1 MNDESQ
7 LEPKGTTR
15 LHAQDGLVIRPQET
29 QVPDG
34 DPWSDDRL
42 DRSGTAEELTRLLKN
57 EHSISV
63 SLSGGWGTG
72 KTYLLQ
78 RWAKDLQ
85 DQGARVAYVN
95 AWESDFSHDPII
107 PVTSTIV
114 GAMRDTRFSGVA
126 RALTREAKEF
136 VLTNAEG
143 LIEKYTGFRIPIK
156 SWIKSKDLRQADPYQ
171 ARLATMEKLRQAL
184 SKLAQGAREDTGYPL
199 VVIIDELD
207 RCRPDYAVELLER
220 VKHVL
225 MVENTAFVFGI
236 NRQALGEA
244 IGHRFGIS
252 DIDGYLA
259 KFFDADA
266 PLPRPASMV
275 RMVVDRAYNQ
285 QGLGSLRAEYLG
297 YAESR
302 DEEPYDGAARAM
314 NHATGKI
321 VDHLA
326 TMADIVRLKPRE
338 VKHCLRLVTMALAKM
353 EPDSATYAEL
363 VAPMVLFKVRDQ
375 RLYESYVSGKSLAGE
390 ILDHLD
396 LPGLRNRQDTVESMR
411 RTEVLFY
418 LADSLGGK
426 TPALAELK
434 SIQNRLE
441 VIRPELLSEKTRTE
455 GNPAHVQA
463 LIKAIES
470 EPGSSNGLTWQTTAA
485 QKWAAAREVISS
497 LLDLSPR
504 LEVESMD

>member
-7 LEPKGTTR
+7 LDPKGTTR
-15 LHAQDGLVIRPQET
+15 LNAQDGLVIKPQET
-29 QVPDG
+29 QVPDE

-42 DRSGTAEELTRLLKN
+42 DRSGTAKELTRLIKN
-57 EHSISV
+57 EQSISI

-78 RWAKDLQ
+78 RWEKDLQ

-114 GAMRDTRFSGVA
+114 GAMRDTRFSRVT

-143 LIEKYTGFRIPIK
+143 VIKRYTGFRIPIK
-156 SWIKSKDLRQADPYQ
+156 SWIKRKDLTQADPYQ

-184 SKLAQGAREDTGYPL
+184 SKLAQEAREDTGYPL

-225 MVENTAFVFGI
+225 TVENTAFIFGI
-236 NRQALGEA
+236 NRQALGET

-259 KFFDADA
+259 KFFDVDA

-275 RMVVDRAYNQ
+275 RMVRDRAYNQ
-285 QGLGSLRAEYLG
+285 QKLGSLSG
-297 YAESR
+297 
-302 DEEPYDGAARAM
+302 DEEPYDEAARAI
-314 NHATGKI
+314 NHATEKI

-338 VKHCLRLVTMALAKM
+338 VEHCLSLVTMALAKM
-353 EPDSATYAEL
+353 EPEL
-363 VAPMVLFKVRDQ
+363 V
-375 RLYESYVSGKSLAGE
+375 
-390 ILDHLD
+390 HL
-396 LPGLRNRQDTVESMR
+396 R
-411 RTEVLFY
+411 RTGRSDEF
-418 LADSLGGK
+418 
-426 TPALAELK
+426 
-434 SIQNRLE
+434 
-441 VIRPELLSEKTRTE
+441 
-455 GNPAHVQA
+455 
-463 LIKAIES
+463 
-470 EPGSSNGLTWQTTAA
+470 SS
-485 QKWAAAREVISS
+485 R
-497 LLDLSPR
+497 
-504 LEVESMD
+504 

>member
-7 LEPKGTTR
+7 LDAKGTTR
-15 LHAQDGLVIRPQET
+15 LHAQDGLVIKPQET

-42 DRSGTAEELTRLLKN
+42 DRSGTAEELTRLIKN
-57 EHSISV
+57 EHSISI

-85 DQGARVAYVN
+85 DRGARVAYVN

-107 PVTSTIV
+107 PITSTIV
-114 GAMRDTRFSGVA
+114 GAMKDTRFSRVA

-143 LIEKYTGFRIPIK
+143 LIKRYTGFRIPIK
-156 SWIKSKDLRQADPYQ
+156 SWIKRKDLTQADPYQ
-171 ARLATMEKLRQAL
+171 AKLATMEKLRKAL
-184 SKLAQGAREDTGYPL
+184 SKLAQEARKDTGYPL

-225 MVENTAFVFGI
+225 TVENTAFIFGI
-236 NRQALGEA
+236 NRQALGET

-259 KFFDADA
+259 KFFDVDA

-275 RMVVDRAYNQ
+275 RMVMDRAYNQ
-285 QGLGSLRAEYLG
+285 QKLGSLSG
-297 YAESR
+297 
-302 DEEPYDGAARAM
+302 DEEPYDEAARAI
-314 NHATGKI
+314 NHATKKI

-338 VKHCLRLVTMALAKM
+338 VEHCLSLVTMALAKM
-353 EPDSATYAEL
+353 EPDSSTYAEL
-363 VAPMVLFKVRDQ
+363 IAPMVFLKVKDQ

-390 ILDHLD
+390 ILDHLNS
-396 LPGLRNRQDTVESMR
+396 PGLRNREDTVESMR

-426 TPALAELK
+426 TPALAELNN
-434 SIQNRLE
+434 IQGRLE
-441 VIRPELLSEKTRTE
+441 VIQPELLSEKTRTE

-470 EPGSSNGLTWQTTAA
+470 EPGSSNGLTWRTTAA
-485 QKWAAAREVISS
+485 QKWAVAREVISS

-504 LEVESMD
+504 REAESMD